1 MVRSRPRVSVVL
13 GHVGDTG
20 EAARA
25 AIPFERVSTTT
36 YPSRRGIPIVIM
48 EEAMAVRKKV
58 LVELAHPNAAGIDI
72 GSASHYVAVPADRDD
87 EPVREFRSFTDD
99 MQRLADW
106 LAACGVDT
114 VAMESTGVYW
124 IPLFELLE
132 SRGFTVFLVNAR
144 HVKNVSGRKS
154 DVLDCQWLQQLMSF
168 GLLSGAFRPKD
179 EICALRAV
187 SRQRDMLLSYQARH
201 VQHMQKAL
209 TQMNVQLANVI
220 SDIVGETGQRIVR
233 AIIDGERDGGKLAKM
248 KNVRIRACE
257 ADIAKS
263 LRGNWRDEHLFALK
277 QAMALFD
284 AYGERLAECDR
295 QLETMLAALQRDDV
309 GTPGKAK
316 RRSRAKNAP
325 KFDVRTH
332 LFGMCGV
339 DLTRIDGIDTTSAL
353 KVISEIGP
361 DLSRFASAKHFASWL
376 GLCPGTKISG
386 GKLLSGK
393 SKRTANRAAQ
403 ALKLAAAA
411 LRSSHS
417 ALGAYFR
424 RMCARLDRAKAITAT
439 AHKLARLIYTMLT
452 KGTEYTD
459 QGQDYYEERYRQRVM
474 HHLTKRAKQ
483 LGFQLT
489 PNAEAA

>member
-1 MVRSRPRVSVVL
+1 
-13 GHVGDTG
+13 
-20 EAARA
+20 
-25 AIPFERVSTTT
+25 
-36 YPSRRGIPIVIM
+36 
-48 EEAMAVRKKV
+48 
-58 LVELAHPNAAGIDI
+58 
-72 GSASHYVAVPADRDD
+72 VAVPPDRDD
-87 EPVREFRSFTDD
+87 EPVREFKSFTED

-209 TQMNVQLANVI
+209 AQMNVQLANVI
-220 SDIVGETGQRIVR
+220 SDIVGETGQKIVR
-233 AIIDGERDGGKLAKM
+233 AILDGERDGDKLAKL
-248 KNVRIRACE
+248 KNVRIRASE

-263 LRGNWRDEHLFALK
+263 LRGNWRDEHLFALR
-277 QAMALFD
+277 QAVVLFD
-284 AYGERLAECDR
+284 AYGERLVECDR
-295 QLETMLAALQRDDV
+295 QLEAMLAALQRDEAA
-309 GTPGKAK
+309 TPGKAR

-332 LFGMCGV
+332 LFGVCGV
-339 DLTRIDGIDTTSAL
+339 DLTRIDGIDATTAL

-411 LRSSHS
+411 LRSSQS

-474 HHLTKRAKQ
+474 HLLTKRAKQ

-489 PNAEAA
+489 PIAEAA